1 MEAPPTTIYSKY
13 SYSEKCGVQGAAIKA
28 LYSESEGIGE
38 GSSYHGSE
46 EDDNQYNGVLR
57 YVEDRITVQWMIEV
71 HEMDHRLQSI
81 SGGCEIWITVSYD
94 TDDIW
99 LPGLPICVSTW
110 YTMFLY
116 NSEFS
121 NWVTY

>member
-1 MEAPPTTIYSKY
+1 MEAPPTTIYSKC

-38 GSSYHGSE
+38 GYSYHGSG
-46 EDDNQYNGVLR
+46 EDDNQYIDVLR
-57 YVEDRITVQWMIEV
+57 YVEDRTTVQWMIEV

-81 SGGCEIWITVSYD
+81 SGGCDIWITVPYD

-99 LPGLPICVSTW
+99 LPGLPICVST
-110 YTMFLY
+110 
-116 NSEFS
+116 
-121 NWVTY
+121 